1 MWTFV
6 ACLFGFVGCYVG
18 VACRCW
24 VVGFVWFGFV
34 YCALIVLMRDSYMV
48 AFDC

>member
-1 MWTFV
+1 MFIWV
-6 ACLFGFVGCYVG
+6 CGLLRS

-24 VVGFVWFGFV
+24 VVVLFGLDLFIV
-34 YCALIVLMRDSYMV
+34 CMLIVLMRDFYMV